1 MRRPDSGRPNTIA
14 EALKIYKALF
24 SESAGGDVMARKAN
38 YAAVANN
45 FYDLVTD
52 FYQFGWGQS
61 FHFAPR
67 KRGESLK
74 ASLARCERGLSD
86 VLGLRPG
93 LTGVDIGCGVGGP
106 LCTIG
111 RHSGARVVGV
121 NNNAYQVGKTQRL
134 VAKFGLADRCEVMK
148 ADFMNLP
155 FPPGSFDAA
164 YSMEATPHAP
174 DKVAVF
180 RQIFHVLKPGG
191 CFAGYEWCLT
201 PRYDAG
207 NPDHRRLKR
216 GIELGNGLPELATCP
231 DVVRALQAAGFEVL
245 ETHDAAAES
254 DPETPWYRALEGRDL
269 TLTSLPRTPL
279 GRFLTHTAVR
289 GMEAVGLAPAGTT
302 EVSALLN
309 TVADQLVE
317 AGTTGIFTPIFFFH
331 ARRPH
336 SPPREPREEGWL
348 RH

>member
-1 MRRPDSGRPNTIA
+1 MTEHSQRPKTI
-14 EALKIYKALF
+14 EALETYKGLF
-24 SESAGGDVMARKAN
+24 NEAVGGDVTARKAN

-67 KRGESLK
+67 KNGESLK

-93 LTGVDIGCGVGGP
+93 MRAVDIGCGVGGP

-111 RHSGARVVGV
+111 RHSGANVVGV
-121 NNNAYQVGKTQRL
+121 NNNAYQVGKVRRL
-134 VAKFGLADRCEVMK
+134 IASFGLADRCEVMK

-155 FPPGSFDAA
+155 FPPASFDAA

-180 RQIFHVLKPGG
+180 RQIFNVLKPGG
-191 CFAGYEWCLT
+191 CYAGYEWCLT
-201 PRYDAG
+201 PLYDSG
-207 NPDHRRLKR
+207 NPDHRRLKQ

-231 DVVRALQAAGFEVL
+231 DVVNALKAVGFDVL
-245 ETHDAAAES
+245 ATHDAAADS
-254 DPETPWYRALEGRDL
+254 DPETPWYRALQGRDL
-269 TLTSLPRTPL
+269 TVGSLPRTPF
-279 GRFLTHTAVR
+279 GRALTNIAVR
-289 GMEAVGLAPAGTT
+289 GMEAIRFAPKGTT
-302 EVSALLN
+302 EVSNLLN

-317 AGTTGIFTPIFFFH
+317 SGVTGIFTPIFFFH
-331 ARRPH
+331 ARRPQ
-336 SPPREPREEGWL
+336 P
-348 RH
+348 

>member
-1 MRRPDSGRPNTIA
+1 MTESNPEQPRSIA
-14 EALKIYKALF
+14 EALKTYKALF
-24 SESAGGDVMARKAN
+24 NESAGGDVLARKAN
-38 YAAVANN
+38 YVAVANN

-52 FYQFGWGQS
+52 FYRFGWGES

-93 LTGVDIGCGVGGP
+93 MRAVDIGCGVGGP

-111 RHSGARVVGV
+111 RHSGANIIGV
-121 NNNAYQVGKTQRL
+121 NNNAYQVGKTRRL
-134 VAKFGLADRCEVMK
+134 IAKFGLSDRCEVEK

-155 FPPGSFDAA
+155 FPPESIDAA

-174 DKVAVF
+174 DKVAVY
-180 RQIFHVLKPGG
+180 RQIFDVLKPGG

-201 PRYDAG
+201 PLYDGRKAG
-207 NPDHRRLKR
+207 HRRLKE

-231 DVVRALQAAGFEVL
+231 EVVHALETAGFEVI

-254 DPETPWYRALEGRDL
+254 DPETPWYRALQGRDF
-269 TLTSLPRTPL
+269 TVGSLPRTPF
-279 GRFLTHTAVR
+279 GRSLTNIAVR
-289 GMEAVGLAPAGTT
+289 GMEAAGIAPAGTA
-302 EVSALLN
+302 EVSNLLN
-309 TVADQLVE
+309 VVADQLVE
-317 AGTTGIFTPIFFFH
+317 AGSSGIFTPIFFYH
-331 ARRPH
+331 ARRP
-336 SPPREPREEGWL
+336 SKKS
-348 RH
+348 